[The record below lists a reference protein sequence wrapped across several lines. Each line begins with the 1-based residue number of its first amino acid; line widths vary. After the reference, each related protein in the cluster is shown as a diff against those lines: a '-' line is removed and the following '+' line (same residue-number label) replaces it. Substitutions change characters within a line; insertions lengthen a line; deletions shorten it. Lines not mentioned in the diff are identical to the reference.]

1 MKIANILGIFTLV
14 FGICSGQGDPKKTE
28 ELLDLFDKIAP
39 GMKDQLL
46 VLREFLKA
54 FKVLNRKPQNN
65 LYAYRKHQRIR
76 EASVQEKCIFFKHCS
91 NGGGGISMFKSYV
104 VNFV

>member
-1 MKIANILGIFTLV
+1 MAYVPKVRNKDVSIIEIVNILGIFTLV

-65 LYAYRKHQRIR
+65 LYAYCKQQKITGCTGGFR
-76 EASVQEKCIFFKHCS
+76 ENVANI
-91 NGGGGISMFKSYV
+91 N
-104 VNFV
+104 